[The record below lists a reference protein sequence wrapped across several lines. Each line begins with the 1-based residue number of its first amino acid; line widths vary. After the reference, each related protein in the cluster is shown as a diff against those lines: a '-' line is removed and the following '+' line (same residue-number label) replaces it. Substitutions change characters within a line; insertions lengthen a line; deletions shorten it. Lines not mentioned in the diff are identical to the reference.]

1 MNSKHFSYILIL
13 AATLSSSLWL
23 PGTIEAA
30 QAAKVDKI
38 LPTVASTAATETSLI
53 AEPLNSDEGQFN
65 SLEAIRHSASGS
77 KVRLVLNTK
86 TEPVFDYSFSNQGKS
101 LVIDLINTRQSNV
114 KPEGASKSKA
124 IKNWQVSWP
133 DFNRSRFTINFASA
147 LQTDKVSFFKLK
159 EPHRL
164 VVDIDTTAKALP
176 SSYQISPGITW
187 SRQYIKDPTF
197 GTLLWNQL
205 LFDRSDPHISVD
217 VALANNNNPHTV
229 AVLSKIVP
237 QEEGAIAGING
248 GFFNMPNGGL
258 LGLVVKDGKLI
269 SPHVGRRPARSVI
282 AFTKDGQ
289 PFIERLKAIN
299 GQVVRLNGQPTPPLR
314 MALGAGPTLLK
325 NGQLYIT
332 ADAEELGPKGNDI
345 TRACGR
351 SLIAYNKDKMMLAT
365 LSGARDSHSQGW
377 KLPVLAKYL
386 QKKGMTEALNL
397 DGGGSVGMA
406 IGPNIVGN
414 GPQAGTYQR
423 PIGDALVLKDSRG
436 TSYPSLIKIDLPKM
450 LKSDGRDKGKASVL
464 ALNSKG
470 NPVPDGT
477 VLDLYG
483 LGLSCP
489 GSVVTKD
496 GRAEFE
502 VQSLRSP
509 GMANLTACGLF
520 SKGTANMRLESG
532 APHKLIVQLSNC
544 VSKAASLPAANSCL
558 TSAVAQPP
566 ACPPTD
572 TALAQAQPDE
582 DNLEAPIPEQP
593 LKGLIDLGEAEA
605 PEPTEAAP
613 DEKTPPSP
621 SAPNLR
627 VKEAAPYT
635 ISKLALTLKVLVEDE
650 WHNALP
656 LSPFS
661 IEDAQ
666 GQVLYQG
673 QTDRH
678 GAACLN
684 LETAADNARIF
695 IKSPKLKTLTLE
707 LEEKPSFSK

>member
-1 MNSKHFSYILIL
+1 MNSNRFSYLFILT
-13 AATLSSSLWL
+13 ATLGLSLWL
-23 PGTIEAA
+23 PTIFENA
-30 QAAKVDKI
+30 QAAAKAESVKVR
-38 LPTVASTAATETSLI
+38 PAVATAPPAADSLVE
-53 AEPLNSDEGQFN
+53 EPLNSDSGQFN
-65 SLEAIRHSASGS
+65 SLEAIRHSVSGS
-77 KVRLVLNTK
+77 KIRLVLNMCA
-86 TEPVFDYSFSNQGKS
+86 EPVFDYSFGNRGQS
-101 LVIDLINTRQSNV
+101 LTIDLINTRQNRA
-114 KPEGASKSKA
+114 KPGSAPKSKA
-124 IKNWQVSWP
+124 IKNWQISWP
-133 DFNRSRFTINFASA
+133 DFNRSRFTINFTAA
-147 LQTDKVSFFKLK
+147 IQPDKVSFFKLK

-164 VVDIDTTAKALP
+164 VVDMDTTPKPLP
-176 SSYQISPGITW
+176 STYKISPGITW
-187 SRQYIKDPTF
+187 SRQLIKDPTF

-205 LFDRSDPHISVD
+205 IFDRADPHISVD
-217 VALANNNNPHTV
+217 VALANNSNPHTV

-248 GFFNMPNGGL
+248 GFFNMPSGGL
-258 LGLVVKDGKLI
+258 LGLVVKDGQLI

-325 NGQLYIT
+325 NGQLHIT

-351 SLIAYNKDKMMLAT
+351 SLIAYNKDKIMLAT
-365 LSGARDSHSQGW
+365 LSGSRDSHSQGW

-436 TSYPSLIKIDLPKM
+436 TTYPSLIKIDLPKT
-450 LKSDGRDKGKASVL
+450 LKSDGRDKGQASVL

-483 LGLSCP
+483 SGLSCP
-489 GSVVTKD
+489 CKVITKN
-496 GRAEFE
+496 GRADFE

-509 GMANLTACGLF
+509 GMGSLSACGLF
-520 SKGTANMRLESG
+520 SKGTAAMRLESG
-532 APHKLIVQLSNC
+532 APHKLIAQLSAC
-544 VSKAASLPAANSCL
+544 TLVAASSGRKSLVPSSGQPVNS
-558 TSAVAQPP
+558 PP
-566 ACPPTD
+566 PV
-572 TALAQAQPDE
+572 QAQPDE
-582 DNLEAPIPEQP
+582 DDLEIPIPEQP
-593 LKGLIDLGEAEA
+593 LKGLIELGEAEYPDPPQVA
-605 PEPTEAAP
+605 PTETTSPLTIEEAAP
-613 DEKTPPSP
+613 EI
-621 SAPNLR
+621 A
-627 VKEAAPYT
+627 
-635 ISKLALTLKVLVEDE
+635 SKLKLALKVLVEDE

-661 IEDAQ
+661 VEDAQ
-666 GQVLYQG
+666 GQVLYKG
-673 QTDRH
+673 QTDRC
-678 GAACLN
+678 GTACLN
-684 LETAADNARIF
+684 LETAANNSRIF

-707 LEEKPSFSK
+707 LGQRPYFSQ